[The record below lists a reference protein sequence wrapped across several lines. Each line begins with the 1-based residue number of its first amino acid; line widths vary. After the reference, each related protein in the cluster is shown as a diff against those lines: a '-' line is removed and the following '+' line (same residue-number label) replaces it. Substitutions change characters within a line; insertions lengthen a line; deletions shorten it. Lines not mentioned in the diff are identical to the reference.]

1 MLFYI
6 VIVFYGSSRGVR
18 CMAFHEIRTGILH
31 LLVEMGMN
39 RRDVTG
45 QLNDK
50 ILYELSLAGV
60 LGSQAFT
67 KSGYASILQCR
78 KRDSKDYTFH
88 LREGDDQGQR
98 RDFVVANAL
107 TVGQIE
113 EGLNGFVFNQRKG
126 VGRKKNDMSR
136 FSISSQ
142 LNIWYIFRR

>member
-1 MLFYI
+1 MEASSACMLFYI
-6 VIVFYGSSRGVR
+6 VRVLYVSSRSVR
-18 CMAFHEIRTGILH
+18 CVAFHEIRTGILH

-50 ILYELSLAGV
+50 ILCELSLAGV
-60 LGSQAFT
+60 LGNQAFT

-78 KRDSKDYTFH
+78 KRDNKDYTFH

-98 RDFVVANAL
+98 RVFVMTNAL
-107 TVGQIE
+107 TISQIKE
-113 EGLNGFVFNQRKG
+113 RLNGFVSNQRKG

-142 LNIWYIFRR
+142 L